1 MRWLGVI
8 LRWYDALTSTW
19 LASTWLAKLLGL
31 FTGVLSLYKI
41 ITGFHKLPVTNV
53 CAQIL
58 KYYQYA
64 THWFADGVLWM
75 LNFIFIYTL
84 GLSLPNIPKD
94 FVILYFL
101 VAVSTYN
108 SNYDVKERLSASIFE
123 LLFNFYRSAV
133 VANFY
138 MV

>member
-1 MRWLGVI
+1 
-8 LRWYDALTSTW
+8 
-19 LASTWLAKLLGL
+19 
-31 FTGVLSLYKI
+31 
-41 ITGFHKLPVTNV
+41 
-53 CAQIL
+53 
-58 KYYQYA
+58 
-64 THWFADGVLWM
+64 M

-123 LLFNFYRSAV
+123 LCSIFIEALLWPISIWFRDDQDKEQFFVEVLKMLSALILFILFNAAAYSTL
-133 VANFY
+133 
-138 MV
+138 

>member
-1 MRWLGVI
+1 M
-8 LRWYDALTSTW
+8 DAE
-19 LASTWLAKLLGL
+19 
-31 FTGVLSLYKI
+31 
-41 ITGFHKLPVTNV
+41 FHLHLHARTI
-53 CAQIL
+53 A
-58 KYYQYA
+58 
-64 THWFADGVLWM
+64 
-75 LNFIFIYTL
+75 
-84 GLSLPNIPKD
+84 PNIPKD
-94 FVILYFL
+94 CVILYFL